1 MSPSARASVRHMAYA
16 RLNLGRVPG
25 GDGKTPDVA
34 GAEADATPAVV
45 RALPCYESEDD
56 APERPTEAM
65 VREMREFAE
74 ALRERE
80 AGAGAAQTDAP
91 ETKDAE
97 TGANDEDE
105 ARVEERWGAERE
117 ALAAHRDRLEAL
129 LRTRVARA
137 SRNEPAKKLPSTHD
151 GSDGDLSSDSDD
163 DELVWRGQRRKRA
176 RT

>member
-1 MSPSARASVRHMAYA
+1 MSSSARASVRHMAYA
-16 RLNLGRVPG
+16 RLTTLGRG
-25 GDGKTPDVA
+25 GDDKPPA
-34 GAEADATPAVV
+34 SAEAGGATPAVV
-45 RALPCYESEDD
+45 RALPCYESDDD

-74 ALRERE
+74 AIRERE

-91 ETKDAE
+91 ETNDAE
-97 TGANDEDE
+97 PGANDEEE